1 MAMIFQIL
9 SRLSRVRITLGY
21 ALVLVGVSAAL
32 VDLGPRVRAQVIA
45 QASTNLHNLAH
56 GHLATLFGSAF
67 VTDAGPI
74 WFWLPCLVCLLAL
87 AELIWRSGRLALVF
101 VTGHVGATL
110 LVAVGLTAAIEFGW
124 LPLSISRASDVGV
137 SYGAVAVLGALT
149 AAIPRRWKP
158 AWLGWWVP
166 VGIVAAVLSDD
177 FTDVGHTIALA
188 LGMLVSTRLPGPA
201 RWTPVRYALLAVGAS
216 FGFLILAHGQWTT
229 LIGGA
234 VGLLGALAAMGISR
248 SRRARRQLSAAALA
262 PAEPALNT

>member
-67 VTDAGPI
+67 VTDAGPMY
-74 WFWLPCLVCLLAL
+74 FWLPCLVCLLAL

-101 VTGHVGATL
+101 VTGHIGATL
-110 LVAVGLTAAIEFGW
+110 LVAVGLTAAIKFGW

-149 AAIPRRWKP
+149 AAIPRRWRP
-158 AWLGWWVP
+158 VWIGWWVP
-166 VGIVAAVLSDD
+166 VGIAAAVLSAD
-177 FTDVGHTIALA
+177 FTDVGHSIALV
-188 LGMLVSTRLPGPA
+188 LGMLVSTRLAGPA
-201 RWTPVRYALLAVGAS
+201 RWTRVRYALLAVSAV
-216 FGFLILAHGQWTT
+216 FGFLLLAHGTWSMLAAATVG
-229 LIGGA
+229 LVGA
-234 VGLLGALAAMGISR
+234 VAAEQITR
-248 SRRARRQLSAAALA
+248 LRVVRRRRAVAALE
-262 PAEPALNT
+262 PEPALNG